1 MNFTVPN
8 KYAYDIHFREM
19 GRKKD
24 LTEVEKQKIHSL
36 FREGYA
42 TLEIAKKL
50 GRDHRTV
57 QCYFNDGKLKR
68 NTRKIEKNKGL
79 RTVSERDLRK
89 IRLSLARNPHAT
101 SKKVFEDAGVPN
113 IAKTTRCRLLKTIGK
128 VKKPTITC
136 PLNPRHKVKRLEWV
150 TKNLKTDFSKVLFT
164 DECRANLDGPD
175 SWASGWVLN
184 NQSVG
189 TRMRRQQGGGGV
201 MFWAGIIGDK
211 VVGPYKVEKGVK
223 LDSDGYCKL
232 LDEAFF
238 PWYKT
243 LKNGEKRKFIFQ
255 QDNAPSHV
263 SNKTMAYL
271 KKKGISENKI
281 MDWPANSP
289 DLNPIENYWGILKR
303 QIYEGGRQFSSLNDL
318 WEAVKD
324 AANSVPPSMVLKLTS
339 SMDNRLLELQA
350 AKGGRIKR

>member
-1 MNFTVPN
+1 
-8 KYAYDIHFREM
+8 M

-24 LTEVEKQKIHSL
+24 LTDAEKKKIHSL
-36 FREGYA
+36 FSEGND
-42 TLEIAKKL
+42 TLEIAKKI
-50 GRDHRTV
+50 GRNHRTV
-57 QCYFNDGKLKR
+57 QHYLNGGKLKR
-68 NTRKIEKNKGL
+68 NTRKIEKNGGR

-89 IRLSLARNPHAT
+89 IRLSLARNKHKT
-101 SKKVFEDAGVPN
+101 SKQVFEDAGVPN
-113 IAKTTRCRLLKTIGK
+113 ISKNTRCRILKDIGK
-128 VKKPTITC
+128 VKKPTKSC
-136 PLNPRHKVKRLEWV
+136 PLNPRHKSKRLAWV
-150 TKNLKTDFSKVLFT
+150 AKNLKTDFSKVLFT
-164 DECRANLDGPD
+164 DECRASLDGPD

-184 NQSVG
+184 DQLVG

-211 VVGPYKVEKGVK
+211 VIGPYKVESGVK

-243 LKNGEKRKFIFQ
+243 LKCGEKRKFIFQ

-263 SNKTMAYL
+263 LNKTMAYL
-271 KKKGISENKI
+271 KKKGISENEI

-303 QIYEGGRQFSSLNDL
+303 EIYEGGRQFSSMNDL

-324 AANSVPPSMVLKLTS
+324 AAKSVPPSTVLKLTS